1 MSNQNFLNKRK
12 NTNSSIPNENLIEKK
27 DTLRCFF
34 CGGKNC
40 KNEDYTKHETGFPYI
55 IGLNSDLVDENI
67 IASQRPS
74 NTLIEKYN
82 IIKQFKEKNI
92 GLIINLQIPGEHAN
106 CGPNELD
113 KDCGFSYSIS
123 KFKIHNI
130 HVEACGWID
139 MGIPD
144 SYNFILKIVKKMF
157 YYIKKK
163 KKKVLVHCHSGFGR
177 TGLVIACY
185 KIFSE
190 SVNADFAIKEIRK
203 KRRKCV
209 QNKKQ
214 YEFCE
219 KFYYFV
225 QRKKGI
231 FMEKKDIDVFISDQK
246 DLDTNNYKFDNFIY
260 DSYVPLI
267 LQYAFDA
274 ILNIKKKN
282 NISVSSI
289 FKCLNGNM
297 KINKKI
303 DNYLE
308 PIIESINN
316 GNWKIFKS
324 CDDIII
330 IIELIYLWLGECVK
344 FCIDPIELSNLGND
358 LYNKSFADYEIKIIN
373 LITNFIN
380 ICLIDDKKNNKNTNE
395 MIGKISI
402 YLLGYTIESLKKEK
416 NNKEMEKNVEK
427 LFNKINELILYYE
440 SNENNFLYKKIQENK
455 NEQNEN
461 KKEEIIKSIFNHYFK
476 DKISEKK
483 QKNIFDSINKI
494 INGNKDNESI
504 NSKSKN
510 INNDNDKPFMVNKIG
525 SILLKI
531 NNEFPSSNDS
541 TNLRSI
547 KTLKLGFINQPK
559 EENKEEEKKEEE
571 KEEEEKGKKIPWI
584 KEEDC

>member
-1 MSNQNFLNKRK
+1 
-12 NTNSSIPNENLIEKK
+12 
-27 DTLRCFF
+27 
-34 CGGKNC
+34 
-40 KNEDYTKHETGFPYI
+40 
-55 IGLNSDLVDENI
+55 
-67 IASQRPS
+67 
-74 NTLIEKYN
+74 
-82 IIKQFKEKNI
+82 
-92 GLIINLQIPGEHAN
+92 
-106 CGPNELD
+106 
-113 KDCGFSYSIS
+113 
-123 KFKIHNI
+123 
-130 HVEACGWID
+130 
-139 MGIPD
+139 
-144 SYNFILKIVKKMF
+144 
-157 YYIKKK
+157 
-163 KKKVLVHCHSGFGR
+163 
-177 TGLVIACY
+177 
-185 KIFSE
+185 
-190 SVNADFAIKEIRK
+190 
-203 KRRKCV
+203 
-209 QNKKQ
+209 
-214 YEFCE
+214 
-219 KFYYFV
+219 
-225 QRKKGI
+225 
-231 FMEKKDIDVFISDQK
+231 
-246 DLDTNNYKFDNFIY
+246 
-260 DSYVPLI
+260 
-267 LQYAFDA
+267 
-274 ILNIKKKN
+274 
-282 NISVSSI
+282 
-289 FKCLNGNM
+289 M

-330 IIELIYLWLGECVK
+330 IIELIYLWLGECVN

-427 LFNKINELILYYE
+427 LFNKINELLLYYE

-483 QKNIFDSINKI
+483 QKDIFDSINKI

-541 TNLRSI
+541 TDLRSI